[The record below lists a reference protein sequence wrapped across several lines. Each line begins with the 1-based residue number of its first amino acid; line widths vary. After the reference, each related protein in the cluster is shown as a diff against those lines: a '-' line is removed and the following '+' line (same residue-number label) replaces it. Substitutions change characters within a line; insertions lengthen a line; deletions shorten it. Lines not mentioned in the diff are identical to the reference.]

1 MFPKSQKISKK
12 SPIFKEK
19 SGFFG
24 LYNRITIK
32 NSLNLKPK
40 IAIVVSKKVA
50 SRAVDRNKI
59 KRVIYH
65 HLRPKNKEFLNKEI
79 VVFIK
84 SGIPEKHQ
92 ILLDD
97 IEKTLINGL
106 KKAK

>member
-32 NSLNLKPK
+32 NSLNLKAK
-40 IAIVVSKKVA
+40 IAVIVSKKVLNK
-50 SRAVDRNKI
+50 AVDRNRL
-59 KRVIYH
+59 KRIIYQY
-65 HLRPKNKEFLNKEI
+65 LRPKNKDISNKEI
-79 VVFIK
+79 AIFIK
-84 SGIPEKHQ
+84 GPIPEKPSV
-92 ILLDD
+92 LLED
-97 IEKTLINGL
+97 IEKTLINAL

>member
-32 NSLNLKPK
+32 NSSILKPK
-40 IAIVVSKKVA
+40 IAVVVSKKVL
-50 SRAVDRNKI
+50 SRAVDRNKL
-59 KRVIYH
+59 KRIIYH
-65 HLRPKNKEFLNKEI
+65 YLRPKNKDFLNKEI
-79 VVFIK
+79 VIFIK
-84 SGIPEKHQ
+84 SEIPEKPQ

-97 IEKTLINGL
+97 IEKTLINAL
-106 KKAK
+106 KKGK